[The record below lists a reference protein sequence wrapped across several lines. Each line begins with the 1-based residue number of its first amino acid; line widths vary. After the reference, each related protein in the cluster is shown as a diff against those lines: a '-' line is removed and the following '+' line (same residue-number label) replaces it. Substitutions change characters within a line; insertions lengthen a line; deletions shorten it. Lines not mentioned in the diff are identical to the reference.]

1 MSRTH
6 GLDVDTREHRA
17 MVVSLREARPADH
30 DAIVD
35 VTLAAY
41 QEYATQIPFWV
52 PYRQNI
58 LATLANPSPAAQ
70 LVAEHDRAVV
80 GAVLLYPA
88 RPAGT
93 AAAPGQGRWP
103 EVRRLAVVPS
113 ARGQGVARVLMQECV
128 RRARASGADA
138 LTLHTTSVMRS
149 ALRLYTQLG
158 FQPAPD
164 LDFKPTPTL
173 TINGYRLPLSPQ

>member
-1 MSRTH
+1 M
-6 GLDVDTREHRA
+6 A
-17 MVVSLREARPADH
+17 VSLREARPADH

-41 QEYATQIPFWV
+41 QEYATQIPFWA

-58 LATLANPSPAAQ
+58 LATLANPSPATQ
-70 LVAEHDRAVV
+70 LIAEHDGAIV
-80 GAVLLYPA
+80 GTVLLYPPSPPGA
-88 RPAGT
+88 

-103 EVRRLAVVPS
+103 EVRLLAVAPS
-113 ARGQGVARVLMQECV
+113 ARGQGVAHALMQECV

-149 ALRLYTQLG
+149 ALRLYARMGSFRPRADSSRPELHRQRL
-158 FQPAPD
+158 P
-164 LDFKPTPTL
+164 PTPSSTA
-173 TINGYRLPLSPQ
+173 